1 MAKILSVGP
10 DHDIL
15 AARNRELRGYGH
27 RVRSAETRADAL
39 YLARSGLFEIILIC
53 DQFLPAYAA
62 QLADEFQKATPGTT
76 ILVLAGYSSR
86 LSASE
91 IHSWISRQV
100 PGSAAA

>member
-27 RVRSAETRADAL
+27 HVRSAETRADAL
-39 YLARSGLFEIILIC
+39 YLARSGVFEVILIC

-62 QLADEFQKATPGTT
+62 QLADELQQAAPRTT
-76 ILVLAGYSSR
+76 ILVLAGHSSPLR
-86 LSASE
+86 SGE
-91 IHSWISRQV
+91 IHTLIVEQV
-100 PGSAAA
+100 PLPAAA